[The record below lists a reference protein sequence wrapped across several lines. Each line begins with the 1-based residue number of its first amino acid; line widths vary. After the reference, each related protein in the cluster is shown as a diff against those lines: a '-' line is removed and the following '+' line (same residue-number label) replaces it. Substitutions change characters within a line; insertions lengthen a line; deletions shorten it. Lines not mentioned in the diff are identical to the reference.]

1 MPNSFKYGFSTRFGG
16 VSKGE
21 FSSLNLGFHVG
32 DDANAVRQNR
42 ELLKGE
48 IGTNS
53 LVFME
58 QIHGSKICEITSENL
73 SEILEFPPKCDV
85 IFTKLCGVGL
95 CVMVADCAPVLVCD
109 EKKGAV
115 AAIHAG
121 RAGVCERILTKTIKA
136 MKSAP
141 NDLKI
146 IVGPHIKG
154 SCYEVGEL
162 DLGEFN
168 KYKFKGF
175 FDISKAL
182 KDEINALGVKN
193 YEIKGICSHCDSRY
207 FSYRRDKITGRFVGW
222 VIKSQW

>member
-16 VSKGE
+16 ISKAPFNE
-21 FSSLNLGFHVG
+21 LNLGFHTG
-32 DDANAVRQNR
+32 DDKNAVKQNR
-42 ELLKGE
+42 ELLKNE
-48 IGTNS
+48 IGANS

-58 QIHGSKICEITSENL
+58 QIHGNKICEITSENL
-73 SEILEFPPKCDV
+73 DEILEFPPKCDA
-85 IFTKLCGVGL
+85 IFTKLSGVGL
-95 CVMVADCAPVLVCD
+95 CVMVADCAPILAFDSKNGVI
-109 EKKGAV
+109 

-146 IVGPHIKG
+146 IVGPHIQG

-182 KDEINALGVKN
+182 KDEINALNVKD
-193 YEIKGICSHCDSRY
+193 YEISEVCTHCDNKY
-207 FSYRRDKITGRFVGW
+207 FSYRRDKITGRFAGW
-222 VIKSQW
+222 IMKG